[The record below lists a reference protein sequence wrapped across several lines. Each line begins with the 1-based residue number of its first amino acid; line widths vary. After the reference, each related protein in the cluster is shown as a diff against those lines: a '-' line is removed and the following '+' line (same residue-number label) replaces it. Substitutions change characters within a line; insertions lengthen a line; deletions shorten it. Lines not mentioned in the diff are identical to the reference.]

1 MASSTS
7 ELREAVAGRV
17 FTVPAGAAFLDA
29 LAEAVLGGD
38 FTGARPVPEDLPTH
52 RIYLPTRRSVKALQ
66 EAFLRRAGGR
76 SLLLPRLLAIGE
88 GDEEASLISSGGAEP
103 LPAAIGKLERQL
115 VLTRLVLAW
124 GRSMR
129 QAVEVEGAPDAS
141 LAAANPAQCAALA
154 NGLATLMDTI
164 ETEGVDA
171 TRLAGLV
178 PDTFSGHWQR
188 TLEFLK
194 IITEHIPA
202 YLAERGL
209 VSPAGRRNLALAQEA
224 RLLAARPPAGPVI
237 VAGVTGSVPATAE
250 LMRTVAGLPQG
261 VIVLPGLDHHLEDEA
276 WAEVRDNA
284 PSHPQHRL
292 AHLLSVLGVA
302 REAVEVLTANGP
314 TIVAG
319 PDMRAR
325 LLSEAMRPPALTT
338 RWPELNRLLD
348 RDDVAAA
355 LGPVTRIEA
364 GSAEEEAEAVALIM
378 REVAERPGETAA
390 LVSPDRVLARRVA
403 IRLQSW
409 GIRVDDSA
417 GRPLPKTVPGAFL
430 DLMLA
435 ALAGRFRPAPLMA
448 LLKHPLTRLGLP
460 VADVR
465 RRARQLELL
474 AFRRPYLGEGLD
486 AVRAAAAETSGE
498 TVAFLQP
505 PRAASRID
513 AEDRARVL
521 DLVLRVEQAFAPLLD
536 LAGSDRPASAL
547 ARAHVEVAEAL
558 ATDETGSAE
567 TLWAEEAG
575 ETAATLLASLRDETL
590 AAPEIAL
597 TDYPAFFRTLAQSET
612 VRPRV
617 AVHPRLF
624 IWGPFEA
631 RLQQPG
637 TVILGGLNDGTWP
650 ERAEPDPWL
659 NRPMLEALGLPPPEA
674 RIGDA
679 AHDFTMLAG
688 APRVI
693 LTRATK
699 IDGVPTVPSRWLM
712 RLDAVLDGLGL
723 PQALAGEETEPW
735 LDWARERDRIAE
747 RITIAPPAPAP
758 AIRHRPRTMS
768 VTGIERW
775 TGNPYAIFARNIL
788 RLEPMPALSG
798 EPDERLRGILIHE
811 ALTRFGR
818 TYPDRLP
825 DDTAGTLVAYASEVL
840 ALLQPHPRVIAL
852 WRPRFARFARWF
864 AETEP
869 GRRQGMALVRTEVG
883 GVHVIEAPGGPFRLT
898 ARADRIDIAEDG
910 RLVITDYKSGTVPK
924 AAEVAS
930 GWSPQLP
937 LEAAIAMAGGFDQV
951 PAGAIAGLR
960 YIQAGGGDP
969 PGEVRDIVAEDLA
982 ALAETTLAGAAE
994 LIALYDRPETTYP
1007 SLTRPGQGTR
1017 RYAEPYAHLARVKEW
1032 IGEDDGDA

>member
-1 MASSTS
+1 M
-7 ELREAVAGRV
+7 
-17 FTVPAGAAFLDA
+17 FTIPGGAAFLDE
-29 LAEAVLGGD
+29 LAGAVLDGV
-38 FTGARPVPEDLPTH
+38 FTGAGPAPEDLPAH

-66 EAFLRRAGGR
+66 EAFLRRAEGR
-76 SLLLPRLLAIGE
+76 ALLLPRLLAIGE
-88 GDEEASLISSGGAEP
+88 GDEEAPLGLGDPAAEP
-103 LPAAIGKLERQL
+103 LPVAIGKLDRQL

-124 GRSMR
+124 GRTMR
-129 QAVEVEGAPDAS
+129 QAVEAEDRPDAS

-154 NGLATLMDTI
+154 SGLATLMDMI
-164 ETEGVDA
+164 ETEGVDIS
-171 TRLAGLV
+171 RLAGLV
-178 PDTFSGHWQR
+178 PEAFSGHWQR
-188 TLEFLK
+188 TLDFLK
-194 IITEHIPA
+194 IITAFFPA
-202 YLAERGL
+202 HLAERGL
-209 VSPAGRRNLALAQEA
+209 VSPAGRRNLALAREA
-224 RLLAARPPAGPVI
+224 TLLATSPPPGPVI
-237 VAGVTGSVPATAE
+237 VAGVTGSVPATTE
-250 LMRTVAGLPQG
+250 LMRSIAGLPQG
-261 VIVLPGLDHHLEDEA
+261 VIVLPGLDCSLEAEA
-276 WAEVRDNA
+276 WAEVRDKA

-292 AHLLSVLGVA
+292 ARLLACLGVE
-302 REAVEVLTANGP
+302 REAVAELPALAPSVRTRLFSEV
-314 TIVAG
+314 
-319 PDMRAR
+319 
-325 LLSEAMRPPALTT
+325 MRPPALTT
-338 RWPELNRLLD
+338 RWPELPRLLD
-348 RDDVAAA
+348 QEQVATA
-355 LGPVTRIEA
+355 LAPVTRIEA
-364 GSAEEEAEAVALIM
+364 ASAEEEAEAVALIM
-378 REVAERPGETAA
+378 REVAERPGATAA

-430 DLMLA
+430 DLMLG

-460 VADVR
+460 VPDIR

-498 TVAFLQP
+498 TAAFLQP
-505 PRAASRID
+505 PRAAAHYD

-521 DLVLRVEQAFAPLLD
+521 DLVARLERAFAPLLA
-536 LAGSDRPASAL
+536 LAGSNRPIAAL
-547 ARAHVEVAEAL
+547 AEAHVEAAEAL
-558 ATDETGSAE
+558 ARDESGSAE
-567 TLWAEEAG
+567 ALWAEEAG
-575 ETAATLLASLRDETL
+575 ETAATLLSGLVDETI
-590 AAPEIAL
+590 AAPEVAL
-597 TDYPAFFRTLAQSET
+597 TDYPALFRTLALSET

-631 RLQQPG
+631 RLQQPD

-679 AHDFTMLAG
+679 AHDFTMLIG

-693 LTRATK
+693 LTRAAK

-723 PQALAGEETEPW
+723 TDTLAGEEAEPW

-747 RITIAPPAPAP
+747 RVTIAPPAPSP
-758 AIRHRPRTMS
+758 ALKYRPRTMS
-768 VTGIERW
+768 VTGVERW
-775 TGNPYAIFARNIL
+775 TGNPYAIFARNVL
-788 RLEPMPALSG
+788 KLEPMPALSG

-818 TYPDRLP
+818 AYPDALP
-825 DDTAGTLVAYASEVL
+825 DDIAGALAGYASEVL
-840 ALLQPHPRVIAL
+840 AMLHPHPRVIAL

-869 GRRQGMALVRTEVG
+869 GRRRGVARVETEVG
-883 GVHVIEAPGGPFRLT
+883 GAHIIQAPAGPFRLT
-898 ARADRIDIAEDG
+898 ARADRIDLGEDG
-910 RLVITDYKSGTVPK
+910 RLLVTDYKSGAVPR
-924 AAEVAS
+924 ASDVES

-937 LEAAIAMAGGFDQV
+937 LEAAIALAGGFDRV
-951 PAGAIAGLR
+951 PAGAISGLR

-969 PGEVRDIVAEDLA
+969 PGEVRMIEADDLA
-982 ALAETTLAGAAE
+982 VLAQTTLAGAE
-994 LIALYDRPETTYP
+994 RLIALYDRPETAYP
-1007 SLTRPGQGTR
+1007 SLTRPGANR
-1017 RYAEPYAHLARVKEW
+1017 RYQDAYAHLARVKEW